1 MADIFDTLGAF
12 ARSFTSVNIHLSDH
26 LPCKKE
32 WRQVRF
38 PKSKRKRIRK
48 KWAKD
53 NRRNWAL
60 VDVEP
65 VIMQIN
71 GAIYCNQLGYD
82 QIKRG
87 IASSNGG

>member
-1 MADIFDTLGAF
+1 MTIDQIRSMAAAF
-12 ARSFTSVNIHLSDH
+12 AGVQVFVSDH

-32 WRQVRF
+32 FRQVRF
-38 PKSKRKRIRK
+38 PKTKGKRIRK
-48 KWAKD
+48 KWAK
-53 NRRNWAL
+53 NKRKNWRS

-71 GAIYCNQLGYD
+71 GQVYCNALGYT

-87 IASSNGG
+87 VSTTGP

>member
-1 MADIFDTLGAF
+1 MTLDQIRSMA
-12 ARSFTSVNIHLSDH
+12 SVFTGVPIHVSDH

-53 NRRNWAL
+53 KRRNWAN

-65 VIMQIN
+65 VFMHVN
-71 GAIYCNQLGYD
+71 GQVYCNALGYEMV
-82 QIKRG
+82 KKG
-87 IASSNGG
+87 LPLP